1 MVNKVVLVG
10 RSTKAF
16 ELKTTTSGKYLCD
29 FTLAVDKF
37 REGANF
43 INCQVWGKSA
53 EYLTKYGIK
62 GSIVVVDGTIET
74 NNYQD
79 KEGKTVYKTYVLANQ
94 IKLIGG
100 KTVAQQEGAEDG
112 TDPFAPQTSVEN
124 TNDDPFVTS
133 DKSLASKEDFP
144 F

>member
-1 MVNKVVLVG
+1 MVNIFAL
-10 RSTKAF
+10 
-16 ELKTTTSGKYLCD
+16 
-29 FTLAVDKF
+29 VDKF
-37 REGANF
+37 KEGANF

-112 TDPFAPQTSVEN
+112 TDPFT
-124 TNDDPFVTS
+124 TN
-133 DKSLASKEDFP
+133 
-144 F
+144 